1 MDREDQAEHVVDPA
15 FREKFKRI
23 KGSRSVKDWETA
35 LPIRRTTK
43 LDTYKDYMTCVLN
56 TSIPLLSEY

>member
-1 MDREDQAEHVVDPA
+1 MVDPA